1 MQPYCMAA
9 LGNLS
14 SPMEEIS
21 GPTIIPMT
29 DPPPSFKT
37 SHKRTA
43 RLAPSHH
50 CVPSSGDQRVGGPPF
65 ISEKPQAN
73 RSVCPFHHCVPSPG
87 DQPVGG
93 PHSSHPFGAARYEDY
108 GYDQGY
114 LQEVMSVDVHP
125 NN

>member
-43 RLAPSHH
+43 RLAPSIIAFHPLEINAWEDL
-50 CVPSSGDQRVGGPPF
+50 PSFRRNHKLTVRFAPS
-65 ISEKPQAN
+65 IIA
-73 RSVCPFHHCVPSPG
+73 FHHLEINPW
-87 DQPVGG
+87 
-93 PHSSHPFGAARYEDY
+93 EDLTLLILLELPAMKITAMTK
-108 GYDQGY
+108 GTCKR
-114 LQEVMSVDVHP
+114 
-125 NN
+125 